1 MRRDEHPPAPSRDPR
16 RLLATLE
23 RLLAITAPTL
33 RDTLQDAS
41 DALAEA
47 LQAEK
52 TDAFLYDRASD
63 SLVALG
69 TSQTPLGQRQRAL
82 ALHRQPLSQGGS
94 AVWTYTMHH
103 QQHADSGKARLQGWA
118 QDTAG
123 QVLAAP
129 EVYTGE
135 VLLSPAEQSRA
146 SAQEGVARLPRSAH
160 CPPPGVAT
168 TTIRLLHPGRCA
180 VSAASTGWR
189 SRIGRETGPWLARR
203 CPCARRGHSPAE
215 R

>member
-1 MRRDEHPPAPSRDPR
+1 MASMQVAVVKWTGEHKSAEVQEGTRRVQEGM
-16 RLLATLE
+16 ATLT
-23 RLLAITAPTL
+23 RSLPGALSYHTFTAREHEDVLVTVL
-33 RDTLQDAS
+33 TFDT
-41 DALAEA
+41 E
-47 LQAEK
+47 
-52 TDAFLYDRASD
+52 
-63 SLVALG
+63 
-69 TSQTPLGQRQRAL
+69 
-82 ALHRQPLSQGGS
+82 
-94 AVWTYTMHH
+94 
-103 QQHADSGKARLQGWA
+103 QHADSGQARLQGWV
-118 QDTAG
+118 QDNAG
-123 QVLAAP
+123 QFLAAP

-189 SRIGRETGPWLARR
+189 SRIGRETGPWRARR